1 MSASL
6 GLYRLQLVDT
16 RMDQVHTRL
25 EAIQKILE
33 NDERVQA
40 ASTQLAEKTK
50 TYEQATRTLKRSE
63 DNVKDQKIKIEQ
75 CEAKLYGGS
84 IKNPKELQD
93 LQNESVALK
102 RYLATLEDRQLDAM
116 LVEEEA
122 RNNMN
127 TASNK
132 LQKVEMLAT
141 EQNKSLSAEKKELEK
156 ELEKLND
163 EREAARS
170 PLDSGLLAMYENLRQ
185 QRRGLAVTLISD
197 GACSACGTTLTP
209 ALLQNARSSTDLH
222 NCSTCGRILYL
233 N

>member
-6 GLYRLQLVDT
+6 GLYRLQLIDT
-16 RMDQVHTRL
+16 RMDQVHTRM

-50 TYEQATRTLKRSE
+50 KHEQATRTLKRSE
-63 DNVKDQKIKIEQ
+63 DNVKDQKIKIEH
-75 CEAKLYGGS
+75 CEAKLYSGT

-122 RNNMN
+122 RNSMN

-132 LQKVEMLAT
+132 LKKVEMQAI
-141 EQNKSLSAEKKELEK
+141 EQNTSLSAEKKELEK

-170 PLDSGLLAMYENLRQ
+170 PLDSGLLATYENLRQ